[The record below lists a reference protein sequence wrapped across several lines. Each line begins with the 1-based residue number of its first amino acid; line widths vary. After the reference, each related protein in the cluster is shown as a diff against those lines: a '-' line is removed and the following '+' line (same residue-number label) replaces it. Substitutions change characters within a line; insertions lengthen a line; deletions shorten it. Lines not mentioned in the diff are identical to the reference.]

1 MTHCDENSQEKLE
14 KRPVGM
20 KTRSQRALT
29 QMTFV
34 LVVAVVVVICI
45 SIWKLNVV
53 QDIFLGDMKPVI
65 LNGVI
70 ILLFALGIGQLYRGL
85 RHYAHEE
92 EQVARFT
99 RLRADG
105 IASEAVFDDTEERS
119 IIANRY
125 FAIKSLFDRGVPIN
139 HSAISAIMVAEE
151 SLYQSFPRFVNNV
164 LILTGVFGTVSSL
177 IFALIGASDVLQTAV
192 PGEGMGVMLL
202 GMNTAL
208 TTTATA
214 IVCYFFFTY
223 FYQKLMDVQTY
234 LFSRVERAVLIYI
247 IPDFAFDSES
257 IDHQTKFLVEEVRN
271 LVREMYSGMSNVER
285 TLARL
290 NDHNEI
296 QIQKWNAILASQ
308 EDLNGRMEGM
318 LSHLDE
324 VRKVLMEGFR
334 LK

>member
-1 MTHCDENSQEKLE
+1 MRTH
-14 KRPVGM
+14 
-20 KTRSQRALT
+20 SQRALT

-34 LVVAVVVVICI
+34 LVVAVVIMVGIA
-45 SIWKLNVV
+45 IWKLNTF
-53 QDIFLGDMKPVI
+53 QDIFLGDMKPIV

-85 RHYAHEE
+85 RHYAYEE
-92 EQVARFT
+92 EQVARFN

-105 IASEAVFDDTEERS
+105 ITSETVFDDPDEVS
-119 IIANRY
+119 LIANRY
-125 FAIKSLFDRGVPIN
+125 FAIKNLFDRGVPIN

-164 LILTGVFGTVSSL
+164 LILTGVFGTVTSL
-177 IFALIGASDVLQTAV
+177 IFALIGASNVLQTAV

-202 GMNTAL
+202 GRNTAL

-214 IVCYFFFTY
+214 IVCFFFFTY

-234 LFSRVERAVLIYI
+234 LLSQVERAVLIYI

-271 LVREMYSGMSNVER
+271 LVRELYSGMSNVEQ

-290 NDHNEI
+290 NDHNEL

-308 EDLNGRMEGM
+308 EDMNTRMEGT

-324 VRKVLMEGFR
+324 LRKVLIEGFR